1 MSQTRTPSGPGAV
14 DDDQP
19 PLGPLVRSGLQ
30 RWMLAN
36 QVQPAGPGS
45 AEAQQHSTQ
54 SWWKVMCLTGVDY
67 FSTLSYL
74 PGIAALAAGAL
85 SPVAT
90 LLIVAL
96 TLLGMLPM
104 YRRVA
109 KESPHGQGSVAML
122 ERLLPFWRGKVF
134 VLVLLGFV
142 VTSWLV
148 TITLSAADASVHL
161 IENPYTPE
169 AFHGKNVLITV
180 VLLLILG
187 FVFLLGF
194 NEAVVV
200 AIPLVGAFLALNAAV
215 VVAGIVQIVR
225 QPEVINGWT
234 AALEAQTSGPGG
246 LITTAVIAFPL
257 LVLGLSG
264 FETGV
269 SMMPLIKADGA
280 TPEQRMR
287 SRVRTRASCSPRPR
301 PSCRST
307 WSPPA

>member
-1 MSQTRTPSGPGAV
+1 
-14 DDDQP
+14 
-19 PLGPLVRSGLQ
+19 
-30 RWMLAN
+30 
-36 QVQPAGPGS
+36 
-45 AEAQQHSTQ
+45 
-54 SWWKVMCLTGVDY
+54 MCLTGVDY

-109 KESPHGQGSVAML
+109 VESPHGQGSVAML

-169 AFHGKNVLITV
+169 CVPRQERPDHG
-180 VLLLILG
+180 
-187 FVFLLGF
+187 
-194 NEAVVV
+194 A
-200 AIPLVGAFLALNAAV
+200 PAADPRLRLP
-215 VVAGIVQIVR
+215 ARLQR
-225 QPEVINGWT
+225 
-234 AALEAQTSGPGG
+234 GG
-246 LITTAVIAFPL
+246 RRRDPA
-257 LVLGLSG
+257 
-264 FETGV
+264 
-269 SMMPLIKADGA
+269 
-280 TPEQRMR
+280 R
-287 SRVRTRASCSPRPR
+287 RASSSR
-301 PSCRST
+301 
-307 WSPPA
+307 

>member
-1 MSQTRTPSGPGAV
+1 M
-14 DDDQP
+14 
-19 PLGPLVRSGLQ
+19 
-30 RWMLAN
+30 MAN
-36 QVQPAGPGS
+36 QVQPAGPG
-45 AEAQQHSTQ
+45 APDTQAHSTQ
-54 SWWKVMCLTGVDY
+54 AWWKVMCLTGVDY

-109 KESPHGQGSVAML
+109 VESPHGQGSVAML

-134 VLVLLGFV
+134 VLLLLGFV

-161 IENPYTPE
+161 IENPYTPDT
-169 AFHGKNVLITV
+169 FHGENVVITV

-200 AIPLVGAFLALNAAV
+200 AIPLVAIFLALNATV
-215 VVAGIVQIVR
+215 VVVGVLHVAA
-225 QPEVINGWT
+225 QPELLAGWT
-234 AALEAQTSGPGG
+234 NALRVQGAGPGG
-246 LITTAVIAFPL
+246 LIGPAIIAFPL
-257 LVLGLSG
+257 L
-264 FETGV
+264 
-269 SMMPLIKADGA
+269 
-280 TPEQRMR
+280 
-287 SRVRTRASCSPRPR
+287 
-301 PSCRST
+301 
-307 WSPPA
+307 